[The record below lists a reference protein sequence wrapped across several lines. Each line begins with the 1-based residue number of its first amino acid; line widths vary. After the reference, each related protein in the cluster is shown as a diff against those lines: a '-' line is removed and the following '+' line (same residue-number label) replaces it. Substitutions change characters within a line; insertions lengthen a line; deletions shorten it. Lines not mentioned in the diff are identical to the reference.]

1 MGSSLIS
8 LSSLSLNRPLN
19 HRGGALYPVG
29 VPRRGK
35 GAIEALAYREN
46 MLDLV
51 FILPL
56 AGIIYLIIIPRDNSV
71 RLKKTALEW
80 SLLTLMATI
89 LLWGSFDGEGQ
100 FQAAIKLE

>member
-1 MGSSLIS
+1 M
-8 LSSLSLNRPLN
+8 
-19 HRGGALYPVG
+19 
-29 VPRRGK
+29 
-35 GAIEALAYREN
+35 REN